1 MIISTYEVS
10 TLHVSVNKNKVKSE
24 TVKIKQKLVQNENVF
39 LDSIT
44 SSKRFG
50 SFVWFKLIKFSR
62 GLYDYT
68 NTEAC
73 FHFT

>member
-10 TLHVSVNKNKVKSE
+10 TLHVSVNKDKVKSE
-24 TVKIKQKLVQNENVF
+24 TVKIKQKLVQNENFF

-50 SFVWFKLIKFSR
+50 SFVCFK
-62 GLYDYT
+62 
-68 NTEAC
+68 
-73 FHFT
+73 